1 LCAAETVDTESRAAE
16 AVQHK
21 KNSNGR
27 VQGIAQSDEDDTEDE
42 HDASGGDA
50 LGDSINNGNDC
61 SDETETSWLVLLI

>member
-1 LCAAETVDTESRAAE
+1 MCAAETVDTESRAAE

-27 VQGIAQSDEDDTEDE
+27 VQGIAQSDDDDTEDE
-42 HDASGGDA
+42 HTTSSGDA
-50 LGDSINNGNDC
+50 QGDSINNGNDC